1 MHNGTTFVC
10 TSCLNVFTTQQVLD
24 SQATNCL
31 RHAPQQVVYPEP
43 DDCKLKFNDHDK
55 QHPFDFYL
63 VCDFESFLAPA
74 NDDTNLDAKTRIID
88 EHQVSG
94 FCCYRVS
101 HLPQHETPPT
111 VYSGPD
117 VMSCFYEHVMSEC
130 ETINEILSQQIPL
143 SQMSTDDCTRHRT
156 VSTCANCNCSFT
168 HQN

>member
-1 MHNGTTFVC
+1 MHNAATFVC
-10 TSCLNVFTTQQVLD
+10 NSCLNVFTTQQVLD
-24 SQATNCL
+24 SHVPNCL

-101 HLPQHETPPT
+101 HLPQYETPPT
-111 VYSGPD
+111 V
-117 VMSCFYEHVMSEC
+117 
-130 ETINEILSQQIPL
+130 
-143 SQMSTDDCTRHRT
+143 TRIYT
-156 VSTCANCNCSFT
+156 NYYTSP
-168 HQN
+168 